1 MNEFRTFEADTLYEL
16 VEPYDDDHPAY
27 TLALSSETT
36 AGTRVAD
43 CWIFNA
49 NGELHPGYAISP
61 VPISIE
67 QVKRRIGSVVVEDV
81 VVTIFRWEA
90 TE

>member
-1 MNEFRTFEADTLYEL
+1 MNEFQAFEADTLHEL
-16 VEPYDDDHPAY
+16 VESYDAGNPAY
-27 TLALSSETT
+27 ILALTSEFA

-61 VPISIE
+61 VSIVIE
-67 QVKRRIGSVVVEDV
+67 QVKQRIGSVVVEEV
-81 VVTIFRWEA
+81 IVTVFRWKA
-90 TE
+90 TG